1 MIPIIARALAASP
14 SNNRSIELVANTKQ
28 LQALAAKVKKLGPN
42 NPHIR
47 AGLQE
52 VAALWESRI
61 KANFRRSINLYGEKW
76 PDITHRKGQPLI
88 DTGMLRNSISGEVR
102 GLSIVLGSPLE
113 YADTHQNGI
122 KVQQRMFLPSKERGL
137 PDKWKNEY
145 IEILIRNVEKA
156 LV

>member
-1 MIPIIARALAASP
+1 MTPIIARAIAAS
-14 SNNRSIELVANTKQ
+14 SSGDRSIALVADTKQ

-42 NPHIR
+42 SPHIR

-52 VAALWESRI
+52 VAALWENRI
-61 KANFRRSINLYGEKW
+61 KSNFRKSVNPYGEKW
-76 PDITHRKGQPLI
+76 ADIKHRQGQPLI

-122 KVQQRMFLPSKERGL
+122 KVKQRMFLPSKERGL

-145 IEILIRNVEKA
+145 VKILIKNVEKA
-156 LV
+156 LA

>member
-1 MIPIIARALAASP
+1 MIPVIARAIAASP
-14 SNNRSIELVANTKQ
+14 GTNRSVELVANTKQ
-28 LQALAAKVKKLGPN
+28 LQNLATKVKKLGPG

-52 VAALWESRI
+52 VAALWENRI
-61 KANFRRSINLYGEKW
+61 KANFRRSINPYGEKW
-76 PDITHRKGQPLI
+76 PDITHRKGQPLL

-122 KVQQRMFLPSKERGL
+122 KVKQRMFLPSKERGL

-145 IEILIRNVEKA
+145 VRILIKNVEKA
-156 LV
+156 LA

>member
-1 MIPIIARALAASP
+1 MIPVIARAIAASP
-14 SNNRSIELVANTKQ
+14 DTNRSVELVADTKQ
-28 LQALAAKVKKLGPN
+28 LQALAAKVKKLGPG

-52 VAALWESRI
+52 VAALWENRI
-61 KANFRRSINLYGEKW
+61 KANFRRSINPYGEKW
-76 PDITHRKGQPLI
+76 PDITHRKGQPLL

-122 KVQQRMFLPSKERGL
+122 KVKQRMFLPSKERGL

-145 IEILIRNVEKA
+145 VRILIKNVEKA
-156 LV
+156 LA

>member
-1 MIPIIARALAASP
+1 MIPVIARALAAS
-14 SNNRSIELVANTKQ
+14 SSGDRSIELVANTKQ

-47 AGLQE
+47 AVLQE
-52 VAALWESRI
+52 IAALWENRI
-61 KANFRRSINLYGEKW
+61 KSNFRRSVNPYGEKW
-76 PDITHRKGQPLI
+76 ADIKHRKGQPLI

-102 GLSIVLGSPLE
+102 GLSIVLGSLLE

-122 KVQQRMFLPSKERGL
+122 RVKQRMFLPSKERGL

-145 IEILIRNVEKA
+145 VRILTKNVEKA
-156 LV
+156 LA

>member
-1 MIPIIARALAASP
+1 MIPVIARALAAS
-14 SNNRSIELVANTKQ
+14 SSGDRSIELVANTKQ
-28 LQALAAKVKKLGPN
+28 LQALAAKVKKLGPG

-52 VAALWESRI
+52 VAALWENRI
-61 KANFRRSINLYGEKW
+61 KANFRRSVNPYGEKW
-76 PDITHRKGQPLI
+76 ADIENRKGQPLI

-122 KVQQRMFLPSKERGL
+122 KVKQRMFLPSKERGL

-145 IEILIRNVEKA
+145 VKILIRNVEKA
-156 LV
+156 LA

>member
-1 MIPIIARALAASP
+1 MIPVIARAIAASP
-14 SNNRSIELVANTKQ
+14 DTNRSVELVADTKQ
-28 LQALAAKVKKLGPN
+28 LQALAAKVKKLGPG

-52 VAALWESRI
+52 VAALWENRI
-61 KANFRRSINLYGEKW
+61 KANFRRSINPYGEKW
-76 PDITHRKGQPLI
+76 PDITHRKGQPLL

-113 YADTHQNGI
+113 YADIHQNGI
-122 KVQQRMFLPSKERGL
+122 KVKQRMFLPSKERGL

-145 IEILIRNVEKA
+145 VRILIKNVEKA
-156 LV
+156 LA

>member
-14 SNNRSIELVANTKQ
+14 GSNRSVELVANTRQ

-42 NPHIR
+42 NPQIR

-52 VAALWESRI
+52 VAALWENRI
-61 KANFRRSINLYGEKW
+61 KANFRKSQDPYGNTWAEIK
-76 PDITHRKGQPLI
+76 HRNGQPLI
-88 DTGMLRNSISGEVR
+88 DTGMLRNSIFGEVR

-113 YADTHQNGI
+113 YADTHQDGI
-122 KVQQRMFLPSKERGL
+122 RVTRRMFLPSQEKGL

-145 IEILIRNVEKA
+145 VKIITKNVEKA
-156 LV
+156 LA